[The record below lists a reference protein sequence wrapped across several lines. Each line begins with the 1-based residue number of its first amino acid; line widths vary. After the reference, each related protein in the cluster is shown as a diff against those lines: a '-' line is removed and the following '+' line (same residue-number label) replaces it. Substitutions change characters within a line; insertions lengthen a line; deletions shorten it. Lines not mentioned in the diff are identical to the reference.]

1 MLSEELN
8 QKEYLQLARLVA
20 EKISGMPFAPK
31 ETIISP
37 LQTNYFS
44 FVFSMQINTANES
57 LKVFVK
63 IPKEDLRVREKSIF
77 PITEGDR
84 LMAQAEAESLRR
96 LEDEW
101 KDDELMVSWVKL
113 YGEIPE
119 YNALITKAVTGLEA
133 LDVFRVWDI
142 RRRYGNAKDH
152 KKLISAMGRLGAAF
166 GRFHQISSK
175 PVIFHTDK
183 LIPKLIRYCQE
194 IEIHP
199 LGTRLKKVT
208 ALINKQAGQE
218 IRAVEVPTLKG
229 IDIRNI
235 LINGND
241 KLFVLDPGRI
251 KSACREADVSR
262 FLMTYRILYWGSPKF
277 LLGLI
282 PDIKAENAFLNN
294 YYQNNS
300 APSGKLLNLFFV
312 KEQLKHWHTALE
324 SLEMRWYPVL
334 VKRLLAGI
342 YVNPYYIR
350 QLTAELD
357 KIN

>member
-1 MLSEELN
+1 MNKELN

-63 IPKEDLRVREKSIF
+63 IPKEDLRLREKSIF
-77 PITEGDR
+77 PITAGDR

-96 LEDEW
+96 LDDEW
-101 KDDELMVSWVKL
+101 KDDELKVSWVKL

-119 YNALITKAVTGLEA
+119 YNALITNAATGKEA

-142 RRRYGNAKDH
+142 KRRYGYAKDR
-152 KKLISAMGRLGAAF
+152 KKLVSAMGRLGAAF
-166 GRFHQISSK
+166 GRFHKLSAK
-175 PVIFHTDK
+175 PVNFHTDK
-183 LIPKLIRYCQE
+183 FIPKLIRYCRQ
-194 IEIHP
+194 IESHP
-199 LGTRLKKVT
+199 LGAKLQSVIDQ
-208 ALINKQAGQE
+208 INKQTGQE

-235 LINGND
+235 LIDGED

-251 KSACREADVSR
+251 KLACREADLSR
-262 FLMTYRILYWGSPKF
+262 FLMTYRILYWGSLKF
-277 LLGLI
+277 ILGLR
-282 PDIKAENAFLNN
+282 PDLNAESVFLNN
-294 YYQNNS
+294 YYKNNF
-300 APSGKLLNLFFV
+300 APSDRLLHLFFV

-324 SLEMRWYPVL
+324 SLEMRTYPVI
-334 VKRLLAGI
+334 VKRLIAGI

-350 QLTAELD
+350 QLSTEL
-357 KIN
+357 KQIN